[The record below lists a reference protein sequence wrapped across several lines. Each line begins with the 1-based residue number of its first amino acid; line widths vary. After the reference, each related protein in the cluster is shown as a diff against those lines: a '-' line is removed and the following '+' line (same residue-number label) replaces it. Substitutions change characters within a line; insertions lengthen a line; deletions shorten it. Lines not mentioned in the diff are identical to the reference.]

1 MSAFVAGR
9 NHILLSKNALQFT
22 YINAK
27 FQKFSVGGP
36 RTPNTRTGT
45 TREMVA
51 EVEERRDGEDA
62 REGGMGGDGR
72 RPIQERT

>member
-1 MSAFVAGR
+1 MRYNSPTSMPNF
-9 NHILLSKNALQFT
+9 KNVPWEDT
-22 YINAK
+22 
-27 FQKFSVGGP
+27 

-72 RPIQERT
+72 RPTTRLLERT